1 MAPMTPALEVSALSI
16 SFGGVDAVQNV
27 DLRVA
32 PGERRVI
39 MGPNGAG
46 KTTLFNL
53 LGGQLR
59 ATAGRILLAGEDV
72 TDLAPWRRARG
83 GLSRTFQISRVF
95 LPLTVWENVLIAT
108 SGIAGF
114 GLSALRKAGTDK
126 SCTHRIDELLEHWE
140 LTQHRATP
148 VQELSYGTQRLLE
161 IALAFAPSPKVV
173 MLDEPTAGLSRG
185 EREMVTSRLAALPR
199 DVTLLL
205 TDHDMDVVFQI
216 SDRIMVLDRGRAIAE
231 GTPDE
236 IRADR
241 NVLDVY
247 LGSI

>member
-1 MAPMTPALEVSALSI
+1 MSAALEACALSI

-59 ATAGRILLAGEDV
+59 PTAGRVLLADQDV
-72 TDLAPWRRARG
+72 TALPPWSRARR

-95 LPLTVWENVLIAT
+95 LPLTVWENLLVAA
-108 SGIAGF
+108 SGIAG
-114 GLSALRKAGTDK
+114 LRLPALRKAGADRT
-126 SCTHRIDELLEHWE
+126 SARRIDALLEHWMLGE
-140 LTQHRATP
+140 HRATP

-161 IALAFAPSPKVV
+161 IALAFAPAPQVV
-173 MLDEPTAGLSRG
+173 MLDEPTAGLSAG
-185 EREMVTSRLAALPR
+185 ERTLVTGRLQSLPR

-205 TDHDMDVVFQI
+205 TDHDMDVVFQVG
-216 SDRIMVLDRGRAIAE
+216 DRITVLDRGRAIAD
-231 GTPDE
+231 GTPE
-236 IRADR
+236 QIRADR